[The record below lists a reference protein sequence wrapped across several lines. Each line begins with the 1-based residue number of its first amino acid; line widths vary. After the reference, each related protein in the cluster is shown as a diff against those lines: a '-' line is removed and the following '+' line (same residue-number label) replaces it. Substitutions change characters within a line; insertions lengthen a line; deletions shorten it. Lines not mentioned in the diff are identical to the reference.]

1 MRQKL
6 LGSLTDDRNDRGKKG
21 KSLLA
26 TGGQQMSDDE
36 ISDGER
42 EELEVNFGVGFGEDI
57 GKSLLAKKQERK
69 EKERMSDFQKWQEK
83 RKERKRQK
91 KQDAKEK
98 VKLAK
103 KQGKMSEKD
112 VEAMTEEERKKRA
125 ELDLLLDDGEEKVK
139 LKSSKLGKRDMRFV
153 RDDDNDFAVDPTHKE
168 YRKVTQGH
176 NKISKRKKF

>member
-1 MRQKL
+1 M
-6 LGSLTDDRNDRGKKG
+6 
-21 KSLLA
+21 
-26 TGGQQMSDDE
+26 
-36 ISDGER
+36 
-42 EELEVNFGVGFGEDI
+42 GFGEDI

-125 ELDLLLDDGEEKVK
+125 ELDLLLDDGEEKVQ